1 MNPALARMGVILA
14 LSVVIAGLVLV
25 ARWSIARRRARVLAA
40 SPMLD
45 AVSLGHHHDAAPV
58 RILVF
63 SSDDCAR
70 CHRLQAPAIQRV
82 LAARGSS
89 VATIEVDAPTSPELT
104 ERYQIL
110 TLPSTA
116 ILDASGKTHAIN
128 YGFVNSTKLLQ
139 QVDAVLTAMHAA
151 MAV

>member
-1 MNPALARMGVILA
+1 MYPALARTGVILA
-14 LSVVIAGLVLV
+14 LAVFIAGVVVV

-40 SPMLD
+40 SPMPD
-45 AVSLGHHHDAAPV
+45 VASLSHHHDAVPV

-63 SSDDCAR
+63 SSDECAQ

-116 ILDASGKTHAIN
+116 ILDASGKTRAIN
-128 YGFVNSTKLLQ
+128 YGFANSTKLLQ
-139 QVDAVLTAMHAA
+139 QVDAILTTARSAA
-151 MAV
+151 AV

>member
-1 MNPALARMGVILA
+1 MNPALARTGVILA
-14 LSVVIAGLVLV
+14 LSVVLAGIVLV

-40 SPMLD
+40 SPMPD
-45 AVSLGHHHDAAPV
+45 VASLGHHHDAAPV

-63 SSDDCAR
+63 SSDDCAQ

-89 VATIEVDAPTSPELT
+89 VATVEVDAPTSPELT

-116 ILDASGKTHAIN
+116 ILDASGKTRAIN
-128 YGFVNSTKLLQ
+128 YGFANSTKLLQ
-139 QVDAVLTAMHAA
+139 QVDAILTTERTAA
-151 MAV
+151 AV